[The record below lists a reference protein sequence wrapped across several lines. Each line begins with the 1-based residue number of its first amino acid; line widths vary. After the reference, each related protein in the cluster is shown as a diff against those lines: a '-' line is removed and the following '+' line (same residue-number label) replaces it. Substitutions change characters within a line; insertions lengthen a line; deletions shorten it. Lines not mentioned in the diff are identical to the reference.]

1 MAENGK
7 GLNGWAKWLVGVLFT
22 ILFTA
27 FTTLTSAVIAN
38 DKDSR
43 DRDGKMVEQLN
54 SCVKEQMITNQQIL
68 VMLAEIKS
76 DLKHERERVVR

>member
-1 MAENGK
+1 MSENGK

-38 DKDSR
+38 DEKSR
-43 DRDGKMVEQLN
+43 DRDTKMKEEL
-54 SCVKEQMITNQQIL
+54 SMCMKEQSTTNQAIL
-68 VMLAEIKS
+68 ITLAEIKA
-76 DLKHERERVVR
+76 DMKYLKAK